1 MALIE
6 VRERAAASSTCH
18 PPQVGSAVPAPT
30 TRKTSQSASCHGQAL
45 VEFGRITSEVKR
57 YICSATC
64 IAPDRL
70 SMTTIN

>member
-45 VEFGRITSEVKR
+45 GGLKKEEILIEKERLPRMR
-57 YICSATC
+57 YT
-64 IAPDRL
+64 D
-70 SMTTIN
+70 N